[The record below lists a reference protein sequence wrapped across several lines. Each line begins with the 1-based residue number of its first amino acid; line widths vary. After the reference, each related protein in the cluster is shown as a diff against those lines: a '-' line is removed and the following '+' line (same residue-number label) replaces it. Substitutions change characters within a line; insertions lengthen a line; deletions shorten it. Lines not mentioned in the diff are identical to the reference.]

1 MLKMVIAVA
10 YALQLLISK
19 VAIHLPRRKY
29 MINLSD
35 SAVEAVSRFI
45 SSAET
50 PVAGLRISVAG
61 GGCSG
66 FQYSMSLEENPA
78 MEDTVVN
85 CGDVKVF
92 IDPASAP
99 YLENVSVDFIN
110 NLEGSGFKFHNPN
123 AKASCGCG
131 NSFTV

>member
-1 MLKMVIAVA
+1 
-10 YALQLLISK
+10 
-19 VAIHLPRRKY
+19 
-29 MINLSD
+29 MINLTD
-35 SAVEAVSRFI
+35 SAVKAVSRFI

-50 PVAGLRISVAG
+50 PVTGLRITVAG

-66 FQYSMSLEENPA
+66 FQYSMRLEETPA

-85 CGDVKVF
+85 FGEVKVY
-92 IDPASAP
+92 IDPASAL
-99 YLENVSVDFIN
+99 YLDGVSVDFIDN
-110 NLEGSGFKFHNPN
+110 IEGSGFKFHNPN